1 MSTDNDQ
8 IRSLV
13 AHYYAAANA
22 KDIDGVMA
30 CYALQEPSLLVYDVV
45 PLKPF
50 EGANAVRKDW
60 TDFFSAMREIHLER
74 SDVEISSDGNLAF
87 GHFMENVALTTNGG
101 EQIHAILRTTHVYKK
116 IDGHWLIVHEHK
128 SAPASNLHP

>member
-1 MSTDNDQ
+1 MSTDEEQ

-13 AHYYAAANA
+13 ARYYGAANT

-30 CYALQEPSLLVYDVV
+30 CYAVREPSLLVYDVI
-45 PLKPF
+45 PLTPF
-50 EGANAVRKDW
+50 KGAKAVRKDW

-74 SDVEISSDGNLAF
+74 SDLEASFDGNLAF
-87 GHFMENVALTTNGG
+87 SHFTENVALTTKGG
-101 EQIHAILRTTHVYKK
+101 EQIHAVLRTTHVYKK

-128 SAPASNLHP
+128 SAPASNLHT

>member
-50 EGANAVRKDW
+50 EGANAVMKDW
-60 TDFFSAMREIHLER
+60 TDFFSAMREIHLEI

-87 GHFMENVALTTNGG
+87 GHFMENVALTTTNGG
-101 EQIHAILRTTHVYKK
+101 EQIHAILRATHVYKK
-116 IDGHWLIVHEHK
+116 IGE
-128 SAPASNLHP
+128 